1 MLLMYLA
8 SAGGRVRTGLRR
20 ISAHSA
26 RLALQQFPIEQ
37 APAEL
42 EEVIQGTRFDPCTL
56 VIGTNHMYD
65 HLDWLQSLKQF
76 FINVSYHILV
86 ATLSRMALF

>member
-1 MLLMYLA
+1 M
-8 SAGGRVRTGLRR
+8 RTGLRR

-37 APAEL
+37 APAEV

-65 HLDWLQSLKQF
+65 HPSLCEICTTALPLKQG
-76 FINVSYHILV
+76 
-86 ATLSRMALF
+86 TL

>member
-56 VIGTNHMYD
+56 VIGTNHMFD
-65 HLDWLQSLKQF
+65 RPRLCEICTTALPLKQGT
-76 FINVSYHILV
+76 V
-86 ATLSRMALF
+86 

>member
-1 MLLMYLA
+1 M
-8 SAGGRVRTGLRR
+8 RTGLRR

-26 RLALQQFPIEQ
+26 RLALQQFPIEH

-42 EEVIQGTRFDPCTL
+42 EEVIQGNRFDPCTL

-65 HLDWLQSLKQF
+65 HPPMYEICTTALSLRQGT
-76 FINVSYHILV
+76 V
-86 ATLSRMALF
+86 